1 MEKNAL
7 ITTLNLEELNR
18 RHFLHL
24 TGLGVAG
31 LVLPTYGISCNS
43 FDQPHSAK
51 LSMQLYTVRGELAKD
66 IPGTLKRIAD
76 IGYKYVE
83 TAFWPEGVTLSD
95 AAKYIQDAGLS
106 VSSSHIEIPVGESKK
121 VMLETAK
128 AFKNENMIWHGWPED
143 KRYSTVAGTME
154 LIKIY
159 NQASRFA
166 RENGLKFGL
175 HNHWW
180 EYRNKFD
187 GMYVYELLHKELD
200 EDIFFE
206 VDTYWVKVAG
216 QDPATI
222 INKLGK
228 RVKLLHVK
236 DGPAK
241 WNDNLP
247 EDNPDPMTAI
257 GKGTQDFKAIFK
269 ESKHVT
275 EWLVVEMD
283 KTSTD
288 VFQVLKESYDY
299 MIQNKITSKY

>member
-1 MEKNAL
+1 MDKKASVSNPKL
-7 ITTLNLEELNR
+7 DQLSR
-18 RHFLHL
+18 RRFLHL
-24 TGLGVAG
+24 TGLGFAG
-31 LVLPTYGISCNS
+31 LVMAPYSISCNAIE
-43 FDQPHSAK
+43 QTHSAK
-51 LSMQLYTVRGELAKD
+51 LSMQLYTVRNELAKD
-66 IPGTLKRIAD
+66 IPGTLKRIKE
-76 IGYKYVE
+76 IGFNYVE
-83 TAFWPEGVTLSD
+83 TAFWAEGVTLSD

-106 VSSSHIEIPVGESKK
+106 VSSSHIEIPIGESKK

-187 GMYVYELLHKELD
+187 GIYVYELLHKELD

-216 QDPATI
+216 QDPAKI

-269 ESKHVT
+269 ESKDVA

-288 VFQVLKESYDY
+288 VFQVLKESYDF
-299 MIQNKITSKY
+299 MIQNNFISII

>member
-1 MEKNAL
+1 MKKNAP
-7 ITTLNLEELNR
+7 IANHKFEELNR

-31 LVLPTYGISCNS
+31 LILPTDSISCGS
-43 FDQPHSAK
+43 FVKGHFAK
-51 LSMQLYTVRGELAKD
+51 LSMQLYTVRNELAKD
-66 IPGTLKRIAD
+66 IPGTLKRIKE
-76 IGYKYVE
+76 IGFNYVE
-83 TAFWPEGVTLSD
+83 TAFWPEGITLSD

-106 VSSSHIEIPVGESKK
+106 VSSSHIEIPIGESKK
-121 VMLETAK
+121 VMLDTAR

-143 KRYSTVAGTME
+143 KRYSSLAGTKE

-159 NQASRFA
+159 NEASKFA
-166 RENGLKFGL
+166 KENGLKFGL

-180 EYRNKFD
+180 EYRNKVD
-187 GMYVYELLHKELD
+187 GMFVYELLHKELD

-216 QDPATI
+216 QDPASI
-222 INKLGK
+222 IHKLGK

-236 DGPAK
+236 DGPAN

-257 GKGTQDFKAIFK
+257 GKGVQNFKAIFT
-269 ESKHVT
+269 ESKNSA

-299 MIQNKITSKY
+299 MIENKYARVD